1 MSQCLELS
9 DLPPRYLEHA
19 MRQIQES
26 LKRKTKQKEE
36 KETQKEKS
44 SEKEENKPKMKY
56 RSHET
61 ASENGINFKSKK
73 EEKRYHELMELFTTG
88 DITELKLQ
96 PQFTLVEGYMKPDGT
111 RVRRMRYTADF
122 SYKKDGKLIVE
133 DVKSHPTK
141 TTDYQMRKN
150 LMKDIYGIVITEVM

>member
-1 MSQCLELS
+1 ML
-9 DLPPRYLEHA
+9 DVEHGFFA
-19 MRQIQES
+19 WRFWILTCS
-26 LKRKTKQKEE
+26 
-36 KETQKEKS
+36 
-44 SEKEENKPKMKY
+44 
-56 RSHET
+56 
-61 ASENGINFKSKK
+61 INAKK

>member
-1 MSQCLELS
+1 
-9 DLPPRYLEHA
+9 
-19 MRQIQES
+19 
-26 LKRKTKQKEE
+26 
-36 KETQKEKS
+36 
-44 SEKEENKPKMKY
+44 
-56 RSHET
+56 
-61 ASENGINFKSKK
+61 
-73 EEKRYHELMELFTTG
+73 
-88 DITELKLQ
+88 
-96 PQFTLVEGYMKPDGT
+96 MKPDGT